1 MKPLKLALL
10 FLSLI
15 LLFSCNSSNNN
26 DYAYNEKVTSIFLGE
41 MKQVD
46 ETNSVF
52 RDTSKVYAKGFGDSI
67 LLSTKAE
74 NLINNSK
81 MDLANI
87 ADLKSGKEAVK
98 FNEGVIAYLT
108 AINDYG
114 KTAQEM
120 MQVKTTDEKKKL
132 HDQLM
137 LKYEKLNTYP
147 DRLLEIQKAYL
158 HEVGLQPK

>member
-1 MKPLKLALL
+1 MKSLKPTLF
-10 FLSLI
+10 FLSLFM
-15 LLFSCNSSNNN
+15 LFSCNSSNN
-26 DYAYNEKVTSIFLGE
+26 DYAYNEKITSIFLSQ
-41 MKQVD
+41 MKQID
-46 ETNSVF
+46 ETDSVF
-52 RDTSKVYAKGFGDSI
+52 RDTSKVYVKGFSDSI
-67 LLSTKAE
+67 SLAHKAE

-87 ADLKSGKEAVK
+87 ADLKPGKQAAK

-120 MQVKTTDEKKKL
+120 LQVKTTYEKKKL

-147 DRLLEIQKAYL
+147 DSLLEIQKAYL
-158 HEVGLQPK
+158 NEVGLQPK

>member
-1 MKPLKLALL
+1 MKSLKPALL
-10 FLSLI
+10 FLSLV
-15 LLFSCNSSNNN
+15 LLFSCSSSNN
-26 DYAYNEKVTSIFLGE
+26 DYAYNEKVTSIFLRE
-41 MKQVD
+41 MKQID
-46 ETNSVF
+46 ETDSVF
-52 RDTSKVYAKGFGDSI
+52 KDTSKVYAKGFPDSI

-81 MDLANI
+81 VDLVNI
-87 ADLKSGKEAVK
+87 ADLKPGKEAVK

-120 MQVKTTDEKKKL
+120 LQVKTTDEKKKL
-132 HDQLM
+132 HDHLM

-147 DRLLEIQKAYL
+147 DSLLEIQKVYL
-158 HEVGLQPK
+158 NEVGLQPK

>member
-1 MKPLKLALL
+1 MKPLKPVLL
-10 FLSLI
+10 SFSLI
-15 LLFSCNSSNNN
+15 LLFSCNSSNN
-26 DYAYNEKVTSIFLGE
+26 DYAYNEKVTSIFLSE
-41 MKQVD
+41 MKQID
-46 ETNSVF
+46 ETDSVF
-52 RDTSKVYAKGFGDSI
+52 RDTLKVYAKGFGDSI

-87 ADLKSGKEAVK
+87 ADLKPGKEAVK

-120 MQVKTTDEKKKL
+120 LQVKTTDEKKKL
-132 HDQLM
+132 HNQLM

-158 HEVGLQPK
+158 NEVGLQPK

>member
-10 FLSLI
+10 SLSLI
-15 LLFSCNSSNNN
+15 LLFSCNSSNN
-26 DYAYNEKVTSIFLGE
+26 DYAYNEKVTSIFLEE
-41 MKQVD
+41 MKQID
-46 ETNSVF
+46 ETDSVF

-87 ADLKSGKEAVK
+87 ADLKPGKEAVK
-98 FNEGVIAYLT
+98 FNEGVISYLT

-120 MQVKTTDEKKKL
+120 LQVKTTEEKKKL

-147 DRLLEIQKAYL
+147 DRLLEMQKVYL